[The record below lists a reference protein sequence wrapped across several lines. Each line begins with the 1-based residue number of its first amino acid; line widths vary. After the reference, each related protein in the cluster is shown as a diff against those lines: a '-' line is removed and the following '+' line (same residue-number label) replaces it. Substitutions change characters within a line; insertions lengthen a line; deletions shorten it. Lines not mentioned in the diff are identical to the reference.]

1 MAARFSN
8 ANVARDT
15 AAWIEIWGPA
25 RTILQQC
32 VRVKGLGGVIT
43 ENGMCRKECS
53 PDKGLIA
60 V

>member
-15 AAWIEIWGPA
+15 AAWIDIWGPA
-25 RTILQQC
+25 RTMLQQC

-43 ENGMCRKECS
+43 NNGMCREECS
-53 PDKGLIA
+53 SE
-60 V
+60 